1 MGISHPDIVGACI
14 PQGECLL
21 YSRCGRVLDIL
32 LRDNGHTLPFCFL
45 LDSSNRCHTEPSR
58 AAGKSQCR
66 SLLSHI
72 AYRTSSGGG
81 VVGIGDE
88 KIGGYFR
95 IDEPLIIRGRHIN
108 HLLAGCQFHHRLAV
122 RRTETMNQ
130 LNPIIPG
137 QFTKKGNGP
146 GHIVTRLPFNELG
159 GVRGRPVR
167 LIEREAG
174 YNVPRTIALFR
185 ELTGDYG
192 VQLIHGFGTPDSEAV
207 MELAA
212 RQKVVYMPTSY
223 DERFVNPEIAPY
235 FFITNADYST
245 AGRSAVRYV
254 AEQGATL
261 GLARSP
267 GGFGMAPIAAIK
279 EEAERQGVA
288 IVSEQDIE
296 YSPTSAVQQA
306 LALRDAG
313 ADYIWMGNT
322 HTAMSVLARDLRRQE
337 SDAILIGNIY
347 AGDENFLRTAGAD
360 AEGHLSMYGSVSYG
374 DTSVEIMEA
383 IMAANYH
390 TPSTHYIRGWAQ
402 ALLVAEVMGMA
413 IDRELELT
421 GENLRDMFY
430 E

>member
-1 MGISHPDIVGACI
+1 MTHSKIRIILVLTILATLT
-14 PQGECLL
+14 LL
-21 YSRCGRVLDIL
+21 
-32 LRDNGHTLPFCFL
+32 F
-45 LDSSNRCHTEPSR
+45 SSCEPAEEEGTIRIGQITNRT
-58 AAGKSQCR
+58 GD
-66 SLLSHI
+66 
-72 AYRTSSGGG
+72 TSD
-81 VVGIGDE
+81 VGI
-88 KIGGYFR
+88 
-95 IDEPLIIRGRHIN
+95 PLADGARDAWNWIN
-108 HLLAGCQFHHRLAV
+108 
-122 RRTETMNQ
+122 
-130 LNPIIPG
+130 
-137 QFTKKGNGP
+137 
-146 GHIVTRLPFNELG
+146 NELG
-159 GVRGRPVR
+159 GVRGRPAR

-430 E
+430 ELEDFSPGGLIPPVNYSPEDHRPNGVSSIYQVQDGEWVRIWDEQ

>member
-1 MGISHPDIVGACI
+1 MTHSKIRIILVLTILATLT
-14 PQGECLL
+14 LL
-21 YSRCGRVLDIL
+21 
-32 LRDNGHTLPFCFL
+32 F
-45 LDSSNRCHTEPSR
+45 SSCEPAEEEGTIRIGQITNRT
-58 AAGKSQCR
+58 GD
-66 SLLSHI
+66 
-72 AYRTSSGGG
+72 TSD
-81 VVGIGDE
+81 VGI
-88 KIGGYFR
+88 
-95 IDEPLIIRGRHIN
+95 PLADGARDAWNWIN
-108 HLLAGCQFHHRLAV
+108 
-122 RRTETMNQ
+122 
-130 LNPIIPG
+130 
-137 QFTKKGNGP
+137 
-146 GHIVTRLPFNELG
+146 NELG

-279 EEAERQGVA
+279 EGAERQGVA
-288 IVSEQDIE
+288 VVSEQDIE
-296 YSPTSAVQQA
+296 CSATSAVQQA
-306 LALRDAG
+306 VALRDAG
-313 ADYIWMGNT
+313 AGYIGMGNT

-337 SDAILIGNIY
+337 SDAILRGNIY

-430 E
+430 ELEDFSPGGLIPPVNYSPEDHRPNGVSSIYQVQDGEWVRIWDEQ

>member
-1 MGISHPDIVGACI
+1 MTHSKIRIILVLTILATLT
-14 PQGECLL
+14 LL
-21 YSRCGRVLDIL
+21 
-32 LRDNGHTLPFCFL
+32 F
-45 LDSSNRCHTEPSR
+45 SSCEPAEEEGTIRIGQITNRT
-58 AAGKSQCR
+58 GD
-66 SLLSHI
+66 
-72 AYRTSSGGG
+72 TSD
-81 VVGIGDE
+81 VGI
-88 KIGGYFR
+88 
-95 IDEPLIIRGRHIN
+95 PLADGARDAWNWIN
-108 HLLAGCQFHHRLAV
+108 
-122 RRTETMNQ
+122 
-130 LNPIIPG
+130 
-137 QFTKKGNGP
+137 
-146 GHIVTRLPFNELG
+146 NELG

-322 HTAMSVLARDLRRQE
+322 RTATSVLARDLRRQE
-337 SDAILIGNIY
+337 SDAILMGDIY

-430 E
+430 ELEDFSPGGLIPPVNYSPEDHRPNGVSSIYQVQDGEWVRIWDEQ

>member
-1 MGISHPDIVGACI
+1 MTHSKIRIILVLTILATLT
-14 PQGECLL
+14 LL
-21 YSRCGRVLDIL
+21 
-32 LRDNGHTLPFCFL
+32 F
-45 LDSSNRCHTEPSR
+45 SSCEPAEEEGTIRIGQITNRT
-58 AAGKSQCR
+58 GD
-66 SLLSHI
+66 
-72 AYRTSSGGG
+72 TSD
-81 VVGIGDE
+81 VGI
-88 KIGGYFR
+88 
-95 IDEPLIIRGRHIN
+95 PLADGARDAWNWIN
-108 HLLAGCQFHHRLAV
+108 
-122 RRTETMNQ
+122 
-130 LNPIIPG
+130 
-137 QFTKKGNGP
+137 
-146 GHIVTRLPFNELG
+146 NELG

-306 LALRDAG
+306 HALRDAG

-430 E
+430 ELEDFSPGGLIPPVNYSPEDHRPNGVSSIYQVQDGEWVRIWDEQ

>member
-1 MGISHPDIVGACI
+1 MTHSKIRIILVLTILATLT
-14 PQGECLL
+14 LL
-21 YSRCGRVLDIL
+21 
-32 LRDNGHTLPFCFL
+32 F
-45 LDSSNRCHTEPSR
+45 SSCEPAEEEGTIRIGQITNRT
-58 AAGKSQCR
+58 GD
-66 SLLSHI
+66 
-72 AYRTSSGGG
+72 TSD
-81 VVGIGDE
+81 VGI
-88 KIGGYFR
+88 
-95 IDEPLIIRGRHIN
+95 PLADGARDAWNWIN
-108 HLLAGCQFHHRLAV
+108 
-122 RRTETMNQ
+122 
-130 LNPIIPG
+130 
-137 QFTKKGNGP
+137 
-146 GHIVTRLPFNELG
+146 NELG
-159 GVRGRPVR
+159 GVRGRPAR

-430 E
+430 ELEDFSPGGLIPPVNYSPEDHRPNGVSSIYQVQDGEWVKIWDAQ

>member
-1 MGISHPDIVGACI
+1 MTHSKIRIILVLTILATLT
-14 PQGECLL
+14 LL
-21 YSRCGRVLDIL
+21 
-32 LRDNGHTLPFCFL
+32 F
-45 LDSSNRCHTEPSR
+45 SSCEPAEEEGTIRIGQITNRT
-58 AAGKSQCR
+58 GD
-66 SLLSHI
+66 
-72 AYRTSSGGG
+72 TSD
-81 VVGIGDE
+81 VGI
-88 KIGGYFR
+88 
-95 IDEPLIIRGRHIN
+95 PLADGARDAWNWIN
-108 HLLAGCQFHHRLAV
+108 
-122 RRTETMNQ
+122 
-130 LNPIIPG
+130 
-137 QFTKKGNGP
+137 
-146 GHIVTRLPFNELG
+146 NELG

-279 EEAERQGVA
+279 EEAERQDVA

-337 SDAILIGNIY
+337 SDAILIGNMY
-347 AGDENFLRTAGAD
+347 AGTEHFLRTAGAD

-421 GENLRDMFY
+421 GENLRDMVY
-430 E
+430 ELEDFSPGGLIGPVNYSPADHRPTSVSSIYQVQNGERVKVWDEQ

>member
-1 MGISHPDIVGACI
+1 MTHSKIRIILVLTILATLT
-14 PQGECLL
+14 LL
-21 YSRCGRVLDIL
+21 
-32 LRDNGHTLPFCFL
+32 F
-45 LDSSNRCHTEPSR
+45 SSCEPAEEEGTIRIGQITNRT
-58 AAGKSQCR
+58 GD
-66 SLLSHI
+66 
-72 AYRTSSGGG
+72 TSD
-81 VVGIGDE
+81 VGI
-88 KIGGYFR
+88 
-95 IDEPLIIRGRHIN
+95 PLADGARDAWNWIN
-108 HLLAGCQFHHRLAV
+108 
-122 RRTETMNQ
+122 
-130 LNPIIPG
+130 
-137 QFTKKGNGP
+137 
-146 GHIVTRLPFNELG
+146 NELG

-430 E
+430 ELEDFSPGGLIPPVNYSPEDHRPNSVSSIYQVQNGEWVKIWE

>member
-1 MGISHPDIVGACI
+1 MTHSKIRIILVLTILATLT
-14 PQGECLL
+14 LL
-21 YSRCGRVLDIL
+21 
-32 LRDNGHTLPFCFL
+32 F
-45 LDSSNRCHTEPSR
+45 SSCEPAEEEGTIRIGQITNRT
-58 AAGKSQCR
+58 GD
-66 SLLSHI
+66 
-72 AYRTSSGGG
+72 TSD
-81 VVGIGDE
+81 VGI
-88 KIGGYFR
+88 
-95 IDEPLIIRGRHIN
+95 PLADGARDAWNWIN
-108 HLLAGCQFHHRLAV
+108 
-122 RRTETMNQ
+122 
-130 LNPIIPG
+130 
-137 QFTKKGNGP
+137 
-146 GHIVTRLPFNELG
+146 NELG

-430 E
+430 ELEDFSPGGLIPPVNYSPEDHRPNSVSSIYQVQNGEWVKIWDEQ